1 MQSKTSF
8 SDLFS
13 PALFRKN
20 LTRFIPLWGW
30 YLAILLV
37 ALPLVLLFSGLS
49 SEIPY
54 TKLDTMAFLYAMMT
68 QFGPILTAGIG
79 ICSAMAVFSYLFSAR
94 SIGMVHALPIRRSGL
109 FLTNYLSGLLL
120 PIAAHTITA
129 ILLLLVQAVLGVF
142 SFVPVLVLWLCLNG
156 MTLFFYSF
164 AVFCAMFTGQILAL
178 PVFYAILNVL
188 STGLC
193 MLLSMLI
200 SRFQFGLSNF
210 YLDGN
215 AFSPIVTLLS
225 RFRSWSEND
234 CVELGNLSG
243 YSVTDCQL
251 YGWKWVLIYAIV
263 GIAFAAL
270 AYLVYRRRASE
281 TAGDLITVRWA
292 AVLFRFG
299 VGLCAA
305 LTLGF
310 FIYSLFYYEIL
321 ADHRHD
327 SMVALTFCMML
338 MGLVGYFSAEMLL
351 KKTIHVLR
359 TGWRGAIVLLVLTT
373 VVTTCISLD
382 PLDLAGYVPP
392 QNEVQSVS
400 LRTSASNSIE
410 SSDPEIVASV
420 VELHQAIVNDKD
432 ALLQAENSDTEAV
445 QWIYVDI
452 RYLLTDGKWV
462 SRSYNLSLDEELA
475 ARYEAQLQTLYN
487 SDAVLQNEIE
497 TLQNM
502 NVSDISFSWENS
514 DWTYVDS
521 QQTMLQIRDAVV
533 EDLRSGNVQLYS
545 LLTGTEDTIGSLDIN
560 GWTPGEGDN
569 QNWFYYSYYIPST
582 ATATI
587 AALSQLEAEEIAP
600 GASSAEQ
607 TSADY
612 TITEYGTEAKEGDT
626 VLLQWSNAVLQLSN
640 TDSATGTRLLNAALR
655 SDYEALEAQYDAYLE
670 NAYSSFETMA
680 ANGYSEAFLTNSI
693 ARTVSLDRLDE
704 AVLSVRYEDQLF
716 TGGPHGNTV
725 NTCYSYSTDGTRLTL
740 QMISDAPEQL
750 RSFVTDYLLELT
762 QQPAYDGV
770 FFDGYE
776 QMLPDALS
784 DGNWY
789 LTDGGL
795 SIVFDPY
802 EIAPYVAGSQTFV
815 IPYEELDGLIQPQWV
830 L

>member
-8 SDLFS
+8 SNLFS

-225 RFRSWSEND
+225 RFRSWSESD
-234 CVELGNLSG
+234 YVELGNLSG

-310 FIYSLFYYEIL
+310 FIYSLFYYEML
-321 ADHRHD
+321 ADHSHD
-327 SMVALTFCMML
+327 SMVVLTFCMML

-359 TGWRGAIVLLVLTT
+359 TGWRGAIVLLVLTA

-400 LRTSASNSIE
+400 LRTGTPNSIE
-410 SSDPEIVASV
+410 SSDPEIIASV

-445 QWIYVDI
+445 QWIYTDI

-462 SRSYNLSLDEELA
+462 SRSYNLSLNEELA

-545 LLTGTEDTIGSLDIN
+545 LLTGTEDTIGFLDIN
-560 GWTPGEGDN
+560 GWTSDEGDN
-569 QNWFYYSYYIPST
+569 QDWFYYSYYIPSA

-587 AALSQLEAEEIAP
+587 AALSQLRTEEITP
-600 GASSAEQ
+600 GASSTEQ
-607 TSADY
+607 AGADY

-640 TDSATGTRLLNAALR
+640 TGNATGTLLLNAALR
-655 SDYEALEAQYDAYLE
+655 SDYEALEAQYEAYLE

-704 AVLSVRYEDQLF
+704 SVLSVHYVDQFF
-716 TGGPHGNTV
+716 TGGSHGNTV

-740 QMISDAPEQL
+740 QMLSDAPEQL

-776 QMLPDALS
+776 QALPDALS
-784 DGNWY
+784 DGNWC
-789 LTDGGL
+789 LTNEGL

-815 IPYEELDGLIQPQWV
+815 IPYEELEGLIQPQWV